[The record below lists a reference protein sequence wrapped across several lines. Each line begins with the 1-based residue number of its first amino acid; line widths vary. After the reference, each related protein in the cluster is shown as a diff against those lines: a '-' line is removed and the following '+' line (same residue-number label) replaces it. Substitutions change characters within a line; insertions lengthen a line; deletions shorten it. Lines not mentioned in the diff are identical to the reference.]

1 MRKAFLTFFLAI
13 LAVTTLSTDV
23 FGQAQI
29 YTRKEKLKD
38 ITAKTLKVVMT
49 GEDALDESLKQSVAM
64 AWTMSPYEF
73 CSNDEFQ
80 KNKGS
85 DKFYFLLV
93 VKGQQRKESEPG
105 IDLMTIVKGGAGADK
120 SIDDMLEV
128 VTFPLRAAVD
138 PSGREFALLPAFIA
152 IMQDHA
158 KSLIESEVKAY
169 SALGAKESKKLRMK
183 QIYFSEEDFAPQV
196 EKKLI
201 ESLDEDTFV
210 KEDDEDVDEVFT
222 KGVFNA
228 VVSYVVAP
236 SEPVSGSVCYKMLIG
251 ADDHRLYWY
260 KKHTISPRQGAGF
273 LESDLRSIKLLR
285 K

>member
-1 MRKAFLTFFLAI
+1 MKRAFITIILAF

-23 FGQAQI
+23 LGQAQI

-49 GEDALDESLKQSVAM
+49 GEDAMDESLKQSVAM
-64 AWTMSPYEF
+64 AWTLSPYEF
-73 CSNDEFQ
+73 CSNEEFG
-80 KNKGS
+80 KIKGS
-85 DKFYFLLV
+85 DKYYFLLV
-93 VKGQQRKESEPG
+93 VKGRQRKESEPG
-105 IDLMTIVKGGAGADK
+105 IDLLTIVKGGAGADK

-128 VTFPLRAAVD
+128 VSFPLRAAVD
-138 PSGREFALLPAFIA
+138 PSGREFTLLPAFLA

-158 KSLIESEVKAY
+158 KNLIESEVKAY
-169 SALGAKESKKLRMK
+169 SAIGAKDSKKLRMK
-183 QIYFSEEDFAPQV
+183 QIYFNEDDFAPQV
-196 EKKLI
+196 DEKLI
-201 ESLDEDTFV
+201 ESLDEDVFI
-210 KEDDEDVDEVFT
+210 KDEEDVDDVFSN
-222 KGVFNA
+222 GVFNA

-260 KKHTISPRQGAGF
+260 KKHTISPRLGAGF

>member
-1 MRKAFLTFFLAI
+1 MKRAFITIILAFI
-13 LAVTTLSTDV
+13 AVTTLSTDV

-49 GEDALDESLKQSVAM
+49 GEDAMDESLKQSVAM

-73 CSNDEFQ
+73 CSNEEFG
-80 KNKGS
+80 KIKGS
-85 DKFYFLLV
+85 DKYYFLLV

-105 IDLMTIVKGGAGADK
+105 IDLLTIVKGGAGADK

-128 VTFPLRAAVD
+128 VSFPLRAAVD
-138 PSGREFALLPAFIA
+138 PSGREFTLLPAFLA

-158 KSLIESEVKAY
+158 KNLIESEVKAY
-169 SALGAKESKKLRMK
+169 SALGAKDSKKLRMK
-183 QIYFSEEDFAPQV
+183 QIYFNEDDFAPQV
-196 EKKLI
+196 DEKFI
-201 ESLDEDTFV
+201 ESLDEDVFI
-210 KEDDEDVDEVFT
+210 KDEEDVDDVFSN
-222 KGVFNA
+222 GVFNA

-260 KKHTISPRQGAGF
+260 KKHTISPRLGAGF

>member
-1 MRKAFLTFFLAI
+1 MKRAFITIILAFI
-13 LAVTTLSTDV
+13 AVTTLSTDV
-23 FGQAQI
+23 CGQAQI

-49 GEDALDESLKQSVAM
+49 GEDAMDESLKQSVAM

-73 CSNDEFQ
+73 CSNEEFG
-80 KNKGS
+80 KIKGS
-85 DKFYFLLV
+85 DKYYFLLV

-105 IDLMTIVKGGAGADK
+105 IDLLTIVKGGAGADK

-128 VTFPLRAAVD
+128 VSFPLRAAVD
-138 PSGREFALLPAFIA
+138 PSGREFTLLPAFLA

-158 KSLIESEVKAY
+158 KNLIESEVKAY
-169 SALGAKESKKLRMK
+169 SALGAKDSKKLRMK
-183 QIYFSEEDFAPQV
+183 QIYFNEDDFAPQV
-196 EKKLI
+196 DEKLI
-201 ESLDEDTFV
+201 ESLDEDVFI
-210 KEDDEDVDEVFT
+210 KDEEDVDDVFSN
-222 KGVFNA
+222 GLFNA

-260 KKHTISPRQGAGF
+260 KKHTISPRLGAGF
-273 LESDLRSIKLLR
+273 LESDLKSIKLLR

>member
-1 MRKAFLTFFLAI
+1 MKRAFITIILAFI
-13 LAVTTLSTDV
+13 AVTTLSTDV

-49 GEDALDESLKQSVAM
+49 GEDAMDESLKQSVAM

-73 CSNDEFQ
+73 CSNEEFG
-80 KNKGS
+80 KIKGS
-85 DKFYFLLV
+85 DKYYFLLV
-93 VKGQQRKESEPG
+93 VKGRQRKESEPG
-105 IDLMTIVKGGAGADK
+105 IDLLTIVKGGAGADK

-128 VTFPLRAAVD
+128 VSFPLRAAVD
-138 PSGREFALLPAFIA
+138 PSGREFTLLPAFLA

-158 KSLIESEVKAY
+158 KNLIESEVKAY
-169 SALGAKESKKLRMK
+169 SAIGAKDSKKLRMK
-183 QIYFSEEDFAPQV
+183 QIYFNEDDFAPQV
-196 EKKLI
+196 DEKLI
-201 ESLDEDTFV
+201 ESLDEDVFI
-210 KEDDEDVDEVFT
+210 KDEEDVDDVFSN
-222 KGVFNA
+222 GVFNA

-260 KKHTISPRQGAGF
+260 KKHTISPRLGAGF

>member
-1 MRKAFLTFFLAI
+1 MKRAFITIILAFI
-13 LAVTTLSTDV
+13 AVTTLSTDV

-49 GEDALDESLKQSVAM
+49 GEDAMDESLKQSVAM

-73 CSNDEFQ
+73 CSNEEFG
-80 KNKGS
+80 KIKGS
-85 DKFYFLLV
+85 DKYYFLLV
-93 VKGQQRKESEPG
+93 VKGRQRKESEPG
-105 IDLMTIVKGGAGADK
+105 IDLLTIVKGGAGADK

-128 VTFPLRAAVD
+128 VSFPLRAAVD
-138 PSGREFALLPAFIA
+138 PSGREFTLLPAFLA

-158 KSLIESEVKAY
+158 KNLIESEVKAY
-169 SALGAKESKKLRMK
+169 SALGAKDSKKLRMK
-183 QIYFSEEDFAPQV
+183 QIYFNEDDFAPQV
-196 EKKLI
+196 DEKFI
-201 ESLDEDTFV
+201 ESLDEDVFI
-210 KEDDEDVDEVFT
+210 KDEEDVDDVFSN
-222 KGVFNA
+222 GVFNA

-260 KKHTISPRQGAGF
+260 KKHTISPRLGAGF

>member
-1 MRKAFLTFFLAI
+1 MKRAFITIILAFI
-13 LAVTTLSTDV
+13 AVTTLSTDV
-23 FGQAQI
+23 CGQAQI

-49 GEDALDESLKQSVAM
+49 GEDAMDESLKQSVAM

-73 CSNDEFQ
+73 CSNEEFG
-80 KNKGS
+80 KIKGS
-85 DKFYFLLV
+85 DKYYFLLV

-105 IDLMTIVKGGAGADK
+105 IDLLTIVKGGAGADK

-128 VTFPLRAAVD
+128 VSFPLRAAVD
-138 PSGREFALLPAFIA
+138 PSGREFTLLPAFLA

-158 KSLIESEVKAY
+158 KNLIESEVKAY
-169 SALGAKESKKLRMK
+169 SALGAKDSKKLRMK
-183 QIYFSEEDFAPQV
+183 QIYFNEDDFAPQV
-196 EKKLI
+196 DEKLI
-201 ESLDEDTFV
+201 ESLDEDVFI
-210 KEDDEDVDEVFT
+210 KDEEDVDDVFSN
-222 KGVFNA
+222 GVFNA

-260 KKHTISPRQGAGF
+260 KKHTISPRLGAGF
-273 LESDLRSIKLLR
+273 LESDLKSIKLLR

>member
-1 MRKAFLTFFLAI
+1 MKRAFITIILAFI
-13 LAVTTLSTDV
+13 AVTTLSTDV

-49 GEDALDESLKQSVAM
+49 GEDAMDESLKQSVAM

-73 CSNDEFQ
+73 CSNEEFG
-80 KNKGS
+80 KIKGS
-85 DKFYFLLV
+85 DKYYFLLV

-105 IDLMTIVKGGAGADK
+105 IDLLTIVKGGAGADK

-128 VTFPLRAAVD
+128 VSFPLRAAVD
-138 PSGREFALLPAFIA
+138 PSGREFTLLPAFLA

-158 KSLIESEVKAY
+158 KNLIESEVKAY
-169 SALGAKESKKLRMK
+169 SALGAKDSKKLRMK
-183 QIYFSEEDFAPQV
+183 QIYFNEDDFAPQV
-196 EKKLI
+196 DEKLI
-201 ESLDEDTFV
+201 ESLDEDVFI
-210 KEDDEDVDEVFT
+210 KDEEDVDDVFSN
-222 KGVFNA
+222 GVFNA

-260 KKHTISPRQGAGF
+260 KKHTISPRLGAGF
-273 LESDLRSIKLLR
+273 LESDLKSIKLLR